1 MPAREVHVCGNESA
15 VELVQRLASLM
26 NEQVEVSEHE
36 VVIGLHFPVENFH
49 HPEPATFLSKI

>member
-1 MPAREVHVCGNESA
+1 MCGNESA
-15 VELVQRLASLM
+15 VKLVQRLASLM
-26 NEQVEVSEHE
+26 DEQVEVSEHK